1 MRSRHS
7 SRSLKAVSPRRRGRW
22 CRPEQGMVPGVVAAA
37 ACVLAMLVAPAFARA
52 GTFTALSCHDAAGA
66 AIGTRGWGV
75 GKPEGGYITFGDG
88 CAGGGAGAFG
98 LSMGPDPT
106 ANYGYV
112 DGDAMTY
119 AVPAGLAILGY
130 DLRLD
135 AYGGPCG
142 IQSGQCANGFGDV
155 FVNHTGQS
163 DPNYDYRNLGYG
175 RQEPTVSVG
184 ELSGV
189 DSVTVGVGCD
199 PGQDLSYEC
208 PGSSTGGPEAQ
219 ALIGSGSFTL
229 LDSTVPTVAN
239 VTGSLLAGGTLT
251 GSDTVNFTAS
261 NSGGGIYSASVLVD
275 GRQVV
280 GEVPNTNAGL
290 CVDLAA
296 ASSATMAFAAP
307 QPCPSTE
314 NVSLTVNTSAISAG
328 QHHLQVLVTDAAGD
342 EATAYDGTITT
353 AGPSGSSTGG
363 AIGPGSPLALR
374 GAANGT
380 NASDEAKLT
389 ARWQGTSKATRTSRY
404 GQADRVTGRLTS
416 ATGQP
421 ISGALLDVTATD
433 TDQGARAASLESV
446 RTGPTGAWSSILPRD
461 VSSSAVRFVYRS
473 HVNDTIPVAAATLT
487 LRVHAG
493 IALAI
498 APHVTSVGRTIVF
511 TGTLHGAPIPP
522 GGKQL
527 VLEASSG
534 REWIQFRT
542 IATAAKGRF
551 HASYRFKFLGPIAYR
566 FRVLS
571 PYEADFPFLA
581 GTSNVVGV
589 YER

>member
-1 MRSRHS
+1 MHNGNG
-7 SRSLKAVSPRRRGRW
+7 SRSKSGRSL
-22 CRPEQGMVPGVVAAA
+22 RAALGVAAA
-37 ACVLAMLVAPAFARA
+37 GACALAVLVTTSLARA
-52 GTFTALSCHDAAGA
+52 GTFTALSCHDSAGA
-66 AIGTRGWGV
+66 AVGARGWSV
-75 GKPEGGYITFGDG
+75 GKEEGGYITFGDG
-88 CAGGGAGAFG
+88 CAGGGAGSFG
-98 LSMGPDPT
+98 LAMGPDPT
-106 ANYGYV
+106 ASYV
-112 DGDAMTY
+112 NGDGDAMTY
-119 AVPAGLAILGY
+119 FVPAGLAILGY
-130 DLRLD
+130 SLRLN

-155 FVNHTGQS
+155 FIDHTGQS

-175 RQEPTVSVG
+175 RQEQTVSVG

-208 PGSSTGGPEAQ
+208 PGSSAGGPEAQ

-261 NSGGGIYSASVLVD
+261 DAGGGIYSASVLVD

-290 CVDLAA
+290 CVNLAP

-307 QPCPSTE
+307 QPCPGTE
-314 NVSLTVNTSAISAG
+314 NVSLTVNTSTIPAG
-328 QHHLQVLVTDAAGD
+328 QHHLQVHVTDAAGD
-342 EATAYDGTITT
+342 EAVAYEGTIVT
-353 AGPSGSSTGG
+353 AGPSSTGATAGG

-389 ARWQGTSKATRTSRY
+389 ARWKGTSKATRTSRY
-404 GQADRVTGRLTS
+404 AQADRVTGRLTTS
-416 ATGQP
+416 TGAP
-421 ISGALLDVTATD
+421 ISGALLDVTTTAAQED
-433 TDQGARAASLESV
+433 ARTASLASV
-446 RTGPTGAWSSILPRD
+446 RTGPTGAWILTLPRS
-461 VSSSAVRFVYRS
+461 VASSAVRFAYRS
-473 HVNDTIPVAAATLT
+473 HVNDTIPVATATLT

-493 IALAI
+493 IALRI
-498 APHVTSVGRTIVF
+498 VPRITSAGHRIVF
-511 TGTLHGAPIPP
+511 TGTLHGAQVPS

-534 REWIQFRT
+534 GEWIQFRAL
-542 IATAAKGRF
+542 ATTAKGRF
-551 HASYRFKFLGPIAYR
+551 HASYRFRLAGPVVYR
-566 FRVLS
+566 FRVYV
-571 PYEADFPFLA
+571 PHEADFPFLA
-581 GTSNVVGV
+581 GTSNVVDV
-589 YER
+589 HER